1 MEGKNLVDLDL
12 ITMSDP
18 ICVMRSRDPSNPEA
32 EWKYEGETEVIDNNL
47 NRLWIE
53 HFTIFYNMKKDV
65 ELLFQVSNHNPQG
78 EHDLIGQVIL
88 RLSEIMRSSGLALTK
103 ILTLPAKDPD
113 AIQRFGK
120 TKLPLV
126 ADGKSRGVFKV
137 RADIIQKTDDKIK
150 FQICA
155 GLKSKKFLCFGAN
168 NPYLLIE
175 RARNVGNKYGAA
187 HDSLSSIEQIGT
199 EEEDWQ

>member
-1 MEGKNLVDLDL
+1 
-12 ITMSDP
+12 
-18 ICVMRSRDPSNPEA
+18 
-32 EWKYEGETEVIDNNL
+32 
-47 NRLWIE
+47 
-53 HFTIFYNMKKDV
+53 
-65 ELLFQVSNHNPQG
+65 
-78 EHDLIGQVIL
+78 
-88 RLSEIMRSSGLALTK
+88 MRSSGLALTK